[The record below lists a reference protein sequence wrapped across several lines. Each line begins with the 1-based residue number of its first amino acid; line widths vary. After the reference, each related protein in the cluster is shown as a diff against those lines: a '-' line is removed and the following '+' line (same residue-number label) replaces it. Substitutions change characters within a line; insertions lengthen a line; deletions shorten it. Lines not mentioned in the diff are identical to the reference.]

1 MTVST
6 NSFIKQGKSLPEKVR
21 EDMVERW
28 LKSTVANATDK
39 YVERGGDIHTRNNG
53 NRISMCSHLN
63 TLYIDPFS
71 DSIYLP

>member
-28 LKSTVANATDK
+28 LKSTVANSTEK
-39 YVERGGDIHTRNNG
+39 YVDRGGDIHTRING
-53 NRISMCSHLN
+53 HRISICVL
-63 TLYIDPFS
+63 I
-71 DSIYLP
+71 